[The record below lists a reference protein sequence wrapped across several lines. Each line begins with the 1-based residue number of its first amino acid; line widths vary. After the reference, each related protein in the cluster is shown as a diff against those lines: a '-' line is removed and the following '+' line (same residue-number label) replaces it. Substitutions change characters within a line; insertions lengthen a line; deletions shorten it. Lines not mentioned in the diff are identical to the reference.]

1 QALMEEL
8 EKTGAGWPPEMTDLN
23 MRLMERFAMLRDAG
37 QSEQTPSHFWYRDW
51 KGSEGTIAS
60 FKRRTPA
67 KPAMAIALTNE
78 QRDELVLALLDLDVM
93 ANAAER
99 ESVIADLRREI
110 KFNTARS
117 DKARFDVDNLVKT
130 ALKYHGGLKELIH
143 TIKRFESPEASAW
156 QELEKVLAKLKI
168 L

>member
-1 QALMEEL
+1 
-8 EKTGAGWPPEMTDLN
+8 MTDLSR
-23 MRLMERFAMLRDAG
+23 RLMERFTMLRDAG
-37 QSEQTPSHFWYRDW
+37 QTEQTPAHFWYRDW

-60 FKRRTPA
+60 YKRQKPA
-67 KPAMAIALTNE
+67 KAASAIALTNE

-93 ANAAER
+93 ANTAER

-143 TIKRFESPEASAW
+143 TIRRFESTETDAW
-156 QELEKVLAKLKI
+156 KQLDKVLAKLNI
-168 L
+168 VSL